1 MLFPITSNQK
11 TGHLVGRLTKDL
23 EEIGEIAHHGPEDL
37 FIAIMTLI
45 GALFLMFWVNP
56 QLAVV
61 TAFIVPL
68 SAWVSLYYGGKMTI
82 TWRRIFSG
90 VGDFNARIEET
101 VGGIRVVKAFANE
114 EHERSLFAQDNENY
128 RATKLR
134 GLQAHGR

>member
-1 MLFPITSNQK
+1 
-11 TGHLVGRLTKDL
+11 
-23 EEIGEIAHHGPEDL
+23 
-37 FIAIMTLI
+37 MTLM
-45 GALFLMFWVNP
+45 GVLFLMFWVNP

-68 SAWVSLYYGGKMTI
+68 GAWVSLYYGGKMTI

-128 RATKLR
+128 HGTKFLGGLESRRPLATAFLT
-134 GLQAHGR
+134 